1 VPVVHDAV
9 QTLLNGQSHRTLL
22 PAATLICCVALLGG
36 CGGSGHP
43 KTVAAGTTPSGVSTP
58 SGVGQ
63 SIRLD
68 NCTNWRWAT
77 LAQRRE
83 TVAQLRKFAGGP
95 VGSSGGIQRGPVLSD
110 GRAYKLFQSYCSK
123 PFARGFKL
131 YKLYTHAAAFVGH

>member
-1 VPVVHDAV
+1 VSLVRNAV
-9 QTLLNGQSHRTLL
+9 QTLNGRSRRTLL
-22 PAATLICCVALLGG
+22 PAAALVCSLALLTG
-36 CGGSGHP
+36 CGGSSQSKTAAANHP
-43 KTVAAGTTPSGVSTP
+43 T
-58 SGVGQ
+58 GVGE

-77 LAQRRE
+77 PAQRRE

-95 VGSSGGIQRGPVLSD
+95 VGSSAGIQHGPVLSD